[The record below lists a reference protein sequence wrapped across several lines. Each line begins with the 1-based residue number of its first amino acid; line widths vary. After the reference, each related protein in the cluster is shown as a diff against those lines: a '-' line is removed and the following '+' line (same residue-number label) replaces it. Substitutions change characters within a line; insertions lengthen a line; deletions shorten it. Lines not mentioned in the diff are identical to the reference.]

1 VKLSRKLLL
10 AGAAIALPISTLA
23 ITGVASAAK
32 TGTGTVTCK
41 TITGSISFKPALKS
55 TGPFSAETSK
65 AKITLSGCTGTTGTS
80 PVPASGKVSQT
91 LSSSTSTNDCTSLAT
106 GTAESIT
113 VKWKGAA
120 PSTTAFPPYSTGTD
134 SSNDEG
140 FVLSKGTTTGS
151 YPASGTASA
160 AVYTNQT
167 EAQIIAACGTPAGVK
182 KLTISQGT
190 STT

>member
-10 AGAAIALPISTLA
+10 AGAAIALPVSTLA
-23 ITGVASAAK
+23 ISGVASAAK
-32 TGTGTVTCK
+32 TGTGTVTCS

-55 TGPFSAETSK
+55 TGPYTAEKST
-65 AKITLSGCTGTTGTS
+65 AKITLSGCSGG
-80 PVPASGKVSQT
+80 VPTPKGGKVTQT
-91 LSSSTSTNDCTSLAT
+91 LSSATSTNDCTSLAT
-106 GTAESIT
+106 GTSESIT
-113 VKWKGAA
+113 VKWKGVA
-120 PSTTAFPPYSTGTD
+120 PSTTAFPPYTTGTD
-134 SSNDEG
+134 SEGDAG

-167 EAQIIAACGTPAGVK
+167 EAQILAACGTSAGLK
-182 KLTISQGT
+182 KLTLSQGT